1 VLSKR
6 LKNWILA
13 YYLKIFLNKGEI
25 PSKHINSICKYSKVL
40 MLTIKKH
47 PNKFKKVLEVLIQ
60 IVNLNKMNLA
70 LSKLFKV
77 ENRKICNIITNL
89 LEKTKDI

>member
-1 VLSKR
+1 
-6 LKNWILA
+6 
-13 YYLKIFLNKGEI
+13 
-25 PSKHINSICKYSKVL
+25 